1 MNELSETAPDFVEMS
16 HRLVWC
22 TVATVDTR
30 VRPRSRSLPP
40 IWQWDGARLVGWV
53 GAPFALKLDP

>member
-1 MNELSETAPDFVEMS
+1 MNELSETAPAFVEMA

-30 VRPRSRSLPP
+30 GRPRARRLPP
-40 IWQWDGARLVGWV
+40 LRQWDGARLVGWV
-53 GAPFALKLDP
+53 A